1 MSTPPAAQRP
11 WLRWLKHP
19 MRGLWSD
26 GSEETWSLQLG
37 PSPRSRR
44 VPDTPPPH
52 LSLSPPQR
60 GHWGAPEVR
69 EEMRE
74 SEKEGKKGENK
85 YLRKYTVPLH
95 SSHVDNSQCYYIL
108 MYTASAHSTYMYT
121 TENYVQL
128 TVYISLRHVRT
139 WLSPALGLCT
149 HMYIYTL

>member
-1 MSTPPAAQRP
+1 
-11 WLRWLKHP
+11 
-19 MRGLWSD
+19 
-26 GSEETWSLQLG
+26 
-37 PSPRSRR
+37 
-44 VPDTPPPH
+44 
-52 LSLSPPQR
+52 
-60 GHWGAPEVR
+60 
-69 EEMRE
+69 MRE

-95 SSHVDNSQCYYIL
+95 SSHVDSSQCYYIL